1 MFVETSEHTP
11 KAPRTI
17 KDEFGDIF
25 RICDMQNGV
34 DAYLAPYEI
43 MRAYDS
49 PAPAGT
55 CAENPRRLKA

>member
-25 RICDMQNGV
+25 RICDTQNGV

-49 PAPAGT
+49 PAPA
-55 CAENPRRLKA
+55 KALARKNRAG